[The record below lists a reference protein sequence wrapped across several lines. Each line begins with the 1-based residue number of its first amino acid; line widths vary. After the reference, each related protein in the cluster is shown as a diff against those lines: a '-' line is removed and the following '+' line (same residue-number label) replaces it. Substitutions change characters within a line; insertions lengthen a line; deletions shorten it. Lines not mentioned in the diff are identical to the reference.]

1 MKLIPL
7 LIIFTV
13 FIDQITKYLI
23 RKNLSPHEVINILPG
38 LNIVHVSNTG
48 AAFGI
53 LRGAGNL
60 FFIGISV
67 IAIAVILYLLIK
79 EKRHLLPYSLI
90 LGGAIGNLIDRI
102 TIGHVTDFI
111 DLYVGRFH
119 WPAFNVADSSLTVGI
134 IILFI
139 EILRTD
145 KKKSEKILP

>member
-1 MKLIPL
+1 LKKIAP
-7 LIIFTV
+7 LIIFIV

-23 RKNLSPHEVINILPG
+23 RKSLPPHEVVRILPG

-60 FFIGISV
+60 FFVVISI
-67 IAIAVILYLLIK
+67 IAVAVILYLLIK
-79 EKRHLLPYSLI
+79 ERRHFLPYSLI

-111 DLYVGRFH
+111 DLYAGNLH
-119 WPAFNVADSSLTVGI
+119 WPAFNVADSCLTIGI
-134 IILFI
+134 IMLFI
-139 EILRTD
+139 EIFRWR
-145 KKKSEKILP
+145 K

>member
-1 MKLIPL
+1 VKLIPL

-23 RKNLSPHEVINILPG
+23 RKNLSPHEVIKILPG

>member
-1 MKLIPL
+1 M
-7 LIIFTV
+7 V
-13 FIDQITKYLI
+13 FIDQMTKYLI
-23 RKNLSPHEVINILPG
+23 RKSLSPHEVVKIFPG

-60 FFIGISV
+60 FFIGIS
-67 IAIAVILYLLIK
+67 IIAVAVIVCLLIK
-79 EKRHLLPYSLI
+79 ERRHFLPYSLI

-111 DLYVGRFH
+111 DLYAGKLH
-119 WPAFNVADSSLTVGI
+119 WPAFNVADSCLTIGI
-134 IILFI
+134 IMLFI

-145 KKKSEKILP
+145 EKKSEKILP

>member
-1 MKLIPL
+1 MKKIPF
-7 LIIFTV
+7 LIIFIV

-23 RKNLSPHEVINILPG
+23 RKNLSPHEVIKILPG

-60 FFIGISV
+60 FFIGISI

-79 EKRHLLPYSLI
+79 EKRHFLPYSLI
-90 LGGAIGNLIDRI
+90 LGGAMGNLIDRI

-111 DLYVGRFH
+111 DLYAGKLH
-119 WPAFNVADSSLTVGI
+119 WPAFNVADSCLTIGI
-134 IILFI
+134 IMLFI

-145 KKKSEKILP
+145 EKKSEKS

>member
-1 MKLIPL
+1 VKLIPL

>member
-23 RKNLSPHEVINILPG
+23 RKNLSPHEVIKILPG